1 VRQLLAERIRQRAE
15 DPEAVRAPKNRKV
28 LYEVA
33 KALDKAV
40 KKTLKRGL
48 PDVDTPSASTSSA
61 SASASAARSTA
72 AAPSDDAEEHVAEP
86 PKKKKKKA
94 KAAAASEAAEAAGVP
109 ADVSGLAMPSA
120 DEWSDG
126 ALADD
131 WSAAPMDTEDSPVTA
146 KSEKKKKKKK
156 EKERPSGTAA
166 DEPHTPSRASLK
178 ASSAGEEVDEF
189 QTPVPEAAKKRKS
202 VRISLKHNLE
212 FPHKSKPLSPRC
224 VWRPLVLCAR
234 AASLSLS
241 HTHRHTHSLSYLHTC
256 ASPHFPVPR

>member
-1 VRQLLAERIRQRAE
+1 MRQLLAERIRERAE
-15 DPEAVRAPKNRKV
+15 DPEAVRAPKNRKA

-48 PDVDTPSASTSSA
+48 PDSDTPSTSTSSASTA

-72 AAPSDDAEEHVAEP
+72 AAPSDDAEEHVTEP

-94 KAAAASEAAEAAGVP
+94 KAAVVEAAEAVP

-126 ALADD
+126 ALAGD
-131 WSAAPMDTEDSPVTA
+131 WAAAPMDTEDSPATP

-156 EKERPSGTAA
+156 KDKESPSRAA
-166 DEPHTPSRASLK
+166 AEEPHTPSRASLK
-178 ASSAGEEVDEF
+178 ASSAGEEADEF
-189 QTPVPEAAKKRKS
+189 HTPVPAAAKKRKS

-224 VWRPLVLCAR
+224 VWRLSSSAR
-234 AASLSLS
+234 ARCPSLFLS
-241 HTHRHTHSLSYLHTC
+241 F
-256 ASPHFPVPR
+256 SPSPRVAALPSAPT